1 MAFDYLNEAFKRLD
15 LLEESMFDSSSE
27 GIDNMSAFLDDDDET
42 IRVIDPEVEDE
53 EDLKDSYVGKVIVNC
68 NICHSHIFEDKEEI
82 TIDEDGLVN
91 VEKSCP
97 YCGEQEGFTI
107 IGEIA
112 PYGEPAPEDSSEE
125 APVSDV
131 EEVNNESEPLE
142 EALGLGAG
150 LALGG
155 AAIGAGMVGSAL
167 LDDVNDDD
175 SDDVLTEE
183 PEMSTASKR
192 ALKEDTTDEPL
203 LTEDF
208 KEVSITTDDQHMEMT
223 SDENGKITVTTE
235 PIAEDTPSAE
245 EEMIVPVSDETTDEI
260 IANNDDSSEE
270 EPIEDLEFDFDD
282 IDETGMD
289 ELGESYLKRVYENVD
304 SFKTTSVGANSS
316 AIIVEGVIKFNS
328 GVQKKTGFVFE
339 AKDANARG
347 QLRFT
352 GSNKHLCE
360 STDAF
365 TLVGRVDNKKLFV
378 ESLKYNYKVNDNAVR
393 GIVRR
398 K

>member
-112 PYGEPAPEDSSEE
+112 PYGESAPEESSEE

-183 PEMSTASKR
+183 PKMSTASKR
-192 ALKEDTTDEPL
+192 ALKEDDTDEPL

-223 SDENGKITVTTE
+223 SDENGKVTVTTE
-235 PIAEDTPSAE
+235 PIAEDAPSAE

-260 IANNDDSSEE
+260 IANNDASSEE

-304 SFKTTSVGANSS
+304 SFKTTSVGATSS